1 MAFQESSRS
10 EGNLTGSNAVRPPE
24 SRSRERTISALRGGL
39 KNSFLSMASIICLF
53 TIDRKSTRLNSSH
66 ANISY
71 AVFCLQKQN
80 TMLNAT
86 AAYPAATEPWL
97 HLGGRGAWAVVPRW
111 TSMHPEHAFQRVLLS
126 IM

>member
-1 MAFQESSRS
+1 MARSTAGQSSKWLANILPTMRR
-10 EGNLTGSNAVRPPE
+10 V
-24 SRSRERTISALRGGL
+24 
-39 KNSFLSMASIICLF
+39 NSGTRRFSIAG
-53 TIDRKSTRLNSSH
+53 DRKSTRLNSSH

-71 AVFCLQKQN
+71 AVFCLEKQN